1 MLHIRPPDG
10 EKNFISAKKLTEWAC
25 GCKKNFIQS
34 KILTAISFWPVRSG
48 GKGHQADR
56 VAPGAD
62 GRRAG
67 VSARG
72 TMRFPLS
79 FPPRWRS
86 LPPSPR
92 DIAMSDLSNPY
103 KAFVAAGIPE
113 PHARV
118 IVHAIHTSSE
128 HASKDLA
135 TKADLHALRS
145 ELQTEM
151 QDVRTGRQSI
161 RTDVQLE
168 IQEVLAGFRGELAST
183 KQEVVKWIIGSMLV
197 AVLTGILT

>member
-1 MLHIRPPDG
+1 
-10 EKNFISAKKLTEWAC
+10 
-25 GCKKNFIQS
+25 
-34 KILTAISFWPVRSG
+34 
-48 GKGHQADR
+48 
-56 VAPGAD
+56 
-62 GRRAG
+62 
-67 VSARG
+67 
-72 TMRFPLS
+72 
-79 FPPRWRS
+79 
-86 LPPSPR
+86 
-92 DIAMSDLSNPY
+92 MSDLPNPY

-128 HASKDLA
+128 HAGKDLV

-151 QDVRTGRQSI
+151 QDVRTELKADMKDVRTGIQSI

-168 IQEVLAGFRGELAST
+168 IQEVLADFRGELAST